1 MFYLIIVF
9 FILGYVAIALE
20 HNLSVDKAAIALVT
34 GALIWV
40 CVAFGCDSLYPSL
53 PSFQAYLQT
62 HPGASAIDFVTKHEL
77 FEHLSDISEL
87 LFYLLGSMTIV
98 EIIDSHGGFLMLSKV
113 IKTHNK
119 VKLLWIF
126 SFLTFFVSA
135 ALDNLTATILMVTLM
150 WKLIGGKNTRW
161 FFASM
166 IVIAA
171 NAGGAWSPIGDITT
185 LMLWIG
191 GQVSAVNIILQL
203 FVPSL
208 IAMLVPLIIVSLNLK
223 GETVPPSSS
232 ERNRSLVPTTDRER
246 WIILLAGIGGSLF
259 IPVFKHITHL
269 PPYMGVL
276 LVVGI
281 MWIMT
286 EILHRKKRKELKIR
300 LTVTGILKNVDT
312 PTIFFLL
319 GLLLAVAG
327 IQSAGHLNLVGQFLD
342 DKIHNIYA
350 INLFIGALSS
360 VLDNVPLVAGM
371 MGVYDVVSPDALA
384 VISDPAQAVYMKH
397 FVADGS
403 FWELLAYCSGTGGS
417 LLVVGSAAGV
427 AAMGLA
433 KVDFMW
439 YLKKVSLLAFIGYIS
454 GIAAYFLIV
463 G

>member
-1 MFYLIIVF
+1 MFYLILVL

-34 GALIWV
+34 GALIWI
-40 CVAFGCDSLYPSL
+40 CIAFGDGMHTVIQS
-53 PSFQAYLQT
+53 
-62 HPGASAIDFVTKHEL
+62 EL
-77 FEHLSDISEL
+77 FRHLGEISEL

-98 EIIDSHGGFLMLSKV
+98 EIIDSHGGFIMLAKV

-171 NAGGAWSPIGDITT
+171 NAGGAWSPIGDVTT

-191 GQVSAVNIILQL
+191 GQVTAVNIIMQL

-223 GETVPPSSS
+223 GEAVLPSSG
-232 ERNRSLVPTTDRER
+232 ERIKSLVPTTDRER

-269 PPYMGVL
+269 PPYMGIL
-276 LVVGI
+276 LVVGV

-286 EILHRKKRKELKIR
+286 EIMHRTKKKELKIR
-300 LTVTGILKNVDT
+300 LTVTGILRNVDT
-312 PTIFFLL
+312 PTVFFLL

-327 IQSAGHLNLVGQFLD
+327 IEMAGHLSIVGHFLD

-350 INLFIGALSS
+350 INMIIGALSS

-371 MGVYDVVSPDALA
+371 MGVYETVTPETLA
-384 VISDPAQAVYMKH
+384 AISDPAQAAYLKN
-397 FVADGS
+397 FVTDGS
-403 FWELLAYCSGTGGS
+403 FWQLLAYCAGTGGS
-417 LLVVGSAAGV
+417 ILIVGSAAGV

-433 KVDFMW
+433 KIDFMW
-439 YLKKVSLLAFIGYIS
+439 YLKKVSLLALIGYFS

-463 G
+463 R

>member
-1 MFYLIIVF
+1 MFYLIIVLF
-9 FILGYVAIALE
+9 VLGYVAIALE
-20 HNLSVDKAAIALVT
+20 HSLSVDKAAIALVT
-34 GALIWV
+34 GALIWI
-40 CVAFGCDSLYPSL
+40 CIAFTGESEVVI
-53 PSFQAYLQT
+53 Q
-62 HPGASAIDFVTKHEL
+62 HEL
-77 FEHLSDISEL
+77 FEHLGGISEL

-98 EIIDSHGGFLMLSKV
+98 EIIDSHGGFVMLAKV

-126 SFLTFFVSA
+126 SFLTFFISA

-171 NAGGAWSPIGDITT
+171 NAGGAWSPIGDVTT

-191 GQVSAVNIILQL
+191 GQVSALNIIMQL

-208 IAMLVPLIIVSLNLK
+208 IAMLVPLIIVSLSLK
-223 GETVPPSSS
+223 GEAVLPSSG
-232 ERNRSLVPTTDRER
+232 ERIRSLVPTTDRER
-246 WIILLAGIGGSLF
+246 WIILLTGIGGSLF

-286 EILHRKKRKELKIR
+286 EILHRKKQKEVKIR
-300 LTVTGILKNVDT
+300 LTLTGILKKVDT
-312 PTIFFLL
+312 PTIFFML

-327 IQSAGHLNLVGQFLD
+327 IQSAGHLDIVGQFLD

-350 INLFIGALSS
+350 INIVIGALSS

-371 MGVYDVVSPDALA
+371 MGVYETVTPEALA
-384 VISDPAQAVYMKH
+384 AITDPAQAAYMKH

-403 FWELLAYCSGTGGS
+403 FWELLAYSAGTGGS
-417 LLVVGSAAGV
+417 ILVVGSAAGV

-433 KVDFMW
+433 KVDFVW
-439 YLKKVSLLAFIGYIS
+439 YLKKVSLLALIGYLS
-454 GIAAYFLIV
+454 GITAYYLIV
-463 G
+463 R